1 LEKSL
6 YIQAQIDPGGLSLYQ
21 FFCPGDINN
30 IYPIMK
36 KLMTLILAVVPFGM
50 TAQEAQKIY
59 DVSNDVF
66 SQAYADA
73 SENAPVVKAFDKEA
87 RDDEMYEVS
96 DMLLADPDFEVQE
109 DMISYTK
116 DQKTVFFSANKKL
129 KIKKNNQADTR
140 IKNSVQLQLFK
151 ADVKANGEWVN
162 LEMLPFNST
171 KHSTGHPALNGDDTK
186 LYFVSDGLGSTGKTD
201 IFVVDLLED
210 GTYGSPENMGPM
222 INTMEREVYP
232 FIDDQSVLYFASDIE
247 TEGAE
252 LDVFASKVID
262 DEPMA
267 PVKLDVE
274 ANGSKDDYIKAYS
287 AVDAEALRLA
297 EEAANLRDLEIL
309 LEAETLAEI
318 ENLKKTYVGSMSGK
332 AYNFDSEKIIYT
344 VQVGAF
350 LQNVRGSSFKS
361 SSGLYNYQYKDGYN
375 RFYSGV
381 FQSEEEALV
390 HLKKMQ
396 GDGYEDAFVLGLKG
410 KSRFLP

>member
-1 LEKSL
+1 
-6 YIQAQIDPGGLSLYQ
+6 
-21 FFCPGDINN
+21 
-30 IYPIMK
+30 MK
-36 KLMTLILAVVPFGM
+36 KLMTIILAVAPFGIAAQD
-50 TAQEAQKIY
+50 AQETYPDA
-59 DVSNDVF
+59 NDVF
-66 SQAYADA
+66 TRSYADA
-73 SENAPVVKAFDKEA
+73 SETALINDDVSNHHDSTVFEVLNKETA
-87 RDDEMYEVS
+87 DAEMYEVS
-96 DMLLADPDFEVQE
+96 DVLLADPDFEVQE

-129 KIKKNNQADTR
+129 KVNKNNQADVR

-151 ADVKANGEWVN
+151 ADVKENGEWVN

-171 KHSTGHPALNGDDTK
+171 KHSTGHPALSGDDSK
-186 LYFVSDGLGSTGKTD
+186 LYFVSDGPGSTGKTD

-210 GTYGSPENMGPM
+210 GTYGDPKNMGPM

-232 FIDDQSVLYFASDIE
+232 FVDDQSVLYFASDKE

-267 PVKLDVE
+267 PVKLAVD
-274 ANGSKDDYIKAYS
+274 ANGSKEEYIAAYS

-318 ENLKKTYVGSMSGK
+318 ENLKKAYAGSMSGK
-332 AYNFDSEKIIYT
+332 GYNFDSEQIVYT

-350 LQNVRGSSFKS
+350 LQNVRAGSFKS
-361 SSGLYNYQYKDGYN
+361 SSGLYNYQYNDGYN

-381 FQSEEEALV
+381 FQTEEEALA
-390 HLKKMQ
+390 HLAKMQ
-396 GDGYEDAFVLGLKG
+396 GDGFEDAFVLGLKG
-410 KSRFLP
+410 KNRFLP